1 MAISLGT
8 LSRELVCSFCR
19 APLAWPAADK
29 AECSGCQKTYPVI
42 DGILRMNNNFDA
54 VNAAGASFYDSKLWP
69 KVRFWEQVFF
79 WFHGGETR
87 ARRQYMKF
95 LPAQPGQ
102 RIAIAGVGVGSDLKF
117 IPPTCPIVG
126 LDISIV
132 QLQKC
137 AANFPDRDLTL
148 LLGEAERWPMPDRS
162 VDHTQSG
169 GGFNYFSDLVGSLR
183 EMVRITKVGGSVV
196 VSDEVPKAAS
206 EAQQKKHVRRVIEN
220 ALGDDFSKVV
230 IGRGMIPLNDV
241 FNAAFSNWQMHSI
254 WRGAGYC
261 AVATVTEAD
270 HEALKRPAPMGS
282 PS

>member
-1 MAISLGT
+1 MTISMGT
-8 LSRELVCSFCR
+8 LARDLVCAFCR
-19 APLAWPAADK
+19 APLAWPTADQ
-29 AECSGCQKTYPVI
+29 AQCVSCQKSYPVI
-42 DGILRMNNNFDA
+42 DGILRMNSNFDA

-87 ARRQYMKF
+87 ARRQYMKL
-95 LPAQPGQ
+95 LPAEPGQ

-162 VDHTQSG
+162 VDHAQSG
-169 GGFNYFSDLVGSLR
+169 GGFNYFSDMVGSLR
-183 EMVRITKVGGSVV
+183 EMVRITRVGGSIV

-241 FNAAFSNWQMHSI
+241 FNAAFSNWKMHSI

-270 HEALKRPAPMGS
+270 HEALKRPVSTGS
-282 PS
+282 SL

>member
-8 LSRELVCSFCR
+8 LSRELVCAACR
-19 APLAWPAADK
+19 APLSWPTATQ
-29 AECSGCQKTYPVI
+29 AECSACHKTYPVI
-42 DGILRMNNNFDA
+42 DGILRMNSNFDP

-148 LLGEAERWPMPDRS
+148 LLGEAERWPMPDKS

-169 GGFNYFSDLVGSLR
+169 GGFNYFSDMVGSLR
-183 EMVRITKVGGSVV
+183 EMVRITKVGGSIV

-206 EAQQKKHVRRVIEN
+206 EAQQKKHVRRVIES

-230 IGRGMIPLNDV
+230 IDRGMIPLNDV
-241 FNAAFSNWQMHSI
+241 FNAAFSNWQMQSI
-254 WRGAGYC
+254 WRGSGYC

-270 HEALKRPAPMGS
+270 HEALKHPAPIGTAS
-282 PS
+282 